1 MLRIFDK
8 VCALNKIPAVQVL
21 IGMTFLQAA
30 VLADI
35 AGTLLKALALT
46 SAGVHVF
53 LEAGICQSEES
64 ELVRG
69 VYGAM
74 TAVVMV

>member
-1 MLRIFDK
+1 M
-8 VCALNKIPAVQVL
+8 
-21 IGMTFLQAA
+21 
-30 VLADI
+30 LADI
-35 AGTLLKALALT
+35 AGILLKALALT